1 MMNQPSKG
9 GNVMAKSTKGTKKSR
24 VKVKDLSGS
33 QKKLSG
39 KDMKKVKGGTLADST
54 HKSTLKIDGA
64 SS

>member
-1 MMNQPSKG
+1 
-9 GNVMAKSTKGTKKSR
+9 MAKSTKGTKQSR